1 VIAERQGEVV
11 GSTPLKW
18 SFDVKANADL
28 RVFANLSGPT
38 SRFQLLKPDGT
49 PVLTRKTVFA
59 DDVLNVKN
67 AVPGTWTVLIEAPSE
82 RAATKW
88 TYRVVVA
95 ATPAG
100 TVMTLPQVTNRSSV
114 DWSGTM
120 NPAHNVHVSVNQAP
134 FTDHHN
140 VSGSLQLK

>member
-1 VIAERQGEVV
+1 MIAERQGEVV
-11 GSTPLKW
+11 GSTPFKW

-67 AVPGTWTVLIEAPSE
+67 AVPGTWTVLVEAPSE
-82 RAATKW
+82 RAIRQKK
-88 TYRVVVA
+88 
-95 ATPAG
+95 
-100 TVMTLPQVTNRSSV
+100 L
-114 DWSGTM
+114 
-120 NPAHNVHVSVNQAP
+120 
-134 FTDHHN
+134 
-140 VSGSLQLK
+140 